1 MQVQHVSAG
10 IIFVISFHR
19 SYLLASV
26 ITSEYYL
33 FSGRLN
39 KYERNQAGC
48 TAQAVW
54 GTIQRRISP
63 ATVVSRGKTHP
74 GEVLMLRTAG
84 FEIPGAKVENVQRT
98 FAIER
103 RRRVRWSCSGFFA
116 KKKKK
121 KAPRNKNSDLRDHLG
136 FKSNFLVVCP
146 SPCANFPT
154 CAESNCLAKLGANLL
169 VAFCHQQPQHRCD
182 GCWQVTLGCIT
193 IMQRRLWGL
202 RWCVNTYCWDN
213 LMGNRD
219 ASCYA
224 IGFRFS
230 LSAFISW

>member
-1 MQVQHVSAG
+1 MQHVSAG

-39 KYERNQAGC
+39 KYGRDQAGC

-121 KAPRNKNSDLRDHLG
+121 KHHGIKTAILEIIWDSSLTSWLCVRP
-136 FKSNFLVVCP
+136 LV
-146 SPCANFPT
+146 
-154 CAESNCLAKLGANLL
+154 
-169 VAFCHQQPQHRCD
+169 R
-182 GCWQVTLGCIT
+182 I
-193 IMQRRLWGL
+193 
-202 RWCVNTYCWDN
+202 
-213 LMGNRD
+213 
-219 ASCYA
+219 
-224 IGFRFS
+224 S
-230 LSAFISW
+230 LHVLNQIA